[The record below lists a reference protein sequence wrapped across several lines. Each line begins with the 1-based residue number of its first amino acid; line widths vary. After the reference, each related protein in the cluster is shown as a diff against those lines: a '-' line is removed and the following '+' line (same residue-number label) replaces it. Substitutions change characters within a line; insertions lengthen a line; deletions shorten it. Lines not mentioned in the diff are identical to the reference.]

1 MHIAATGSEFWEI
14 ESDELAS
21 VFEEIANEHAAHW
34 QETVDGLAIQE
45 GVIPP
50 PPAAPWGSLEA
61 ALRECEYVA
70 LLAVAITPS
79 ERYAAR
85 PDDTTSTVR
94 PARRAS

>member
-1 MHIAATGSEFWEI
+1 MDITTTGSEFWEI

-21 VFEEIANEHAAHW
+21 VFEEIANEQAAHW
-34 QETVDGLAIQE
+34 QETVDGMAIQE

-61 ALRECEYVA
+61 ALRESEYVA

-79 ERYAAR
+79 DRFAAR
-85 PDDTTSTVR
+85 GDNVTATVR